1 MIILASGY
9 LVVDPVPQM
18 KGHATT
24 LSPEAL
30 ELVAATFRVLGEPV
44 RLRLLQMLQEGER
57 SVTSLAEEI
66 GTTQPNVSKHLK
78 TLQEAGL
85 VTRQQV
91 KNSVFYRLSDESV
104 FELCD
109 VVCNLGQRP
118 MTDQLDSG
126 CERCGKCI
134 AACPTD
140 ALKLAFRFPGA
151 KP

>member
-1 MIILASGY
+1 MLILASGY
-9 LVVDPVPQM
+9 VVVYPVQQM
-18 KGHATT
+18 KGNATA

-91 KNSVFYRLSDESV
+91 KNSVFYGLSDESV

-109 VVCNLGQRP
+109 VVCRKLKDRLLAQAGTLARP
-118 MTDQLDSG
+118 
-126 CERCGKCI
+126 RR
-134 AACPTD
+134 A
-140 ALKLAFRFPGA
+140 R
-151 KP
+151 